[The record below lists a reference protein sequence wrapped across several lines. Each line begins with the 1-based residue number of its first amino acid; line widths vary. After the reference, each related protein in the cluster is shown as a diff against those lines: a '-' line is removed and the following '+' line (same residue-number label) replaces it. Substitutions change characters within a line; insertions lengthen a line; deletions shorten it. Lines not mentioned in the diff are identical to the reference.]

1 VSGSAHPTD
10 EQLWLDEP
18 SALLHVEEC
27 AMCRAV
33 RSRLR
38 RRQQAVADVLAAAA
52 PRATTMPETVER
64 RLVAALQSEVRGDV
78 AHPVAPA
85 TVGRTSRRTSV
96 WAGFAAAA
104 AVLVLVGTVVGV
116 QQTSDPVAGGS
127 GDGEGLVESSESE
140 APSEAAQ
147 SPSDTARSGT
157 ADSDDEPAPPPIPP
171 ALVDQAQRRDTGRAD
186 GSDTCGVGVLA
197 DPGDVVVAVDRVT
210 TDPRGGVLVTVDGSG
225 GRVLWWLPSCA
236 ASADDALGRSALR

>member
-1 VSGSAHPTD
+1 MSGSAHPTD

-27 AMCRAV
+27 AMCRDV

-38 RRQQAVADVLAAAA
+38 RSQQAVADVLAAAT
-52 PRATTMPETVER
+52 PQATTMPETVER
-64 RLVAALQSEVRGDV
+64 RLVAALQSEVRSGV
-78 AHPVAPA
+78 AHQVAPA
-85 TVGRTSRRTSV
+85 TEHRTSRRTSA

-127 GDGEGLVESSESE
+127 RDGDALVESSE
-140 APSEAAQ
+140 ASEAAQ
-147 SPSDTARSGT
+147 APADAARSGT

-171 ALVDQAQRRDTGRAD
+171 ALVDQAQGSDTGRAE

-197 DPGDVVVAVDRVT
+197 DPGDVVVAVEGVT
-210 TDPRGGVLVTVDGSG
+210 TDPRGGVLVTVDGSR
-225 GRVLWWLPSCA
+225 GRTLWWLPSCA
-236 ASADDALGRSALR
+236 AGADDALGRSALR